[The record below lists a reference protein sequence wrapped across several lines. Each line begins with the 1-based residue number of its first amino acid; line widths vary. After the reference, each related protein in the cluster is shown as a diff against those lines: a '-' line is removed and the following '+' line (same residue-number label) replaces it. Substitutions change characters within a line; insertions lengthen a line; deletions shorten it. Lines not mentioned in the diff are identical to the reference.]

1 MKPERWQQ
9 IEKLFHSLLDLEP
22 YKRAGFLAESCAGD
36 ESLREQIEA
45 LITAHDQAAGFIERP
60 AFEVEARG
68 VAADAETAESQLAIS
83 ELGGES
89 ISHYRIIVPLG
100 SGGMGQVY
108 LAQDMTLG
116 RNVAVKVLPTD
127 FTRDK
132 DRVRRFQQEA
142 RAASALN
149 HPNIIT
155 IHEIGQFDGRHFIAT
170 EFIDGETLRQ
180 RIAESQVHVAG
191 DKDTSRKTLKVH
203 DILNIAIQTADALAA
218 AHEAGVVHRDIK
230 PENIMVR
237 HRDGYVK
244 VLDFGLAKLT
254 DTASV
259 DAEAPTRNQIQT
271 SAGMV
276 MGTVSYMSPEQ
287 VRGEQVDSRTDIWS
301 LGVVLYEMVAGC
313 SPFGRSTSSE
323 VIALILER
331 EPEPL
336 VRYAR
341 EVPSELE
348 RIVSKALTKEK
359 EERYQ
364 TAKDLLI
371 DLRRLQHRLEAD
383 AEMGRAAALG
393 TASER
398 RVRTDLTPAPVVS
411 TSETAA
417 RIATATAHP
426 TSSAEF
432 LIGEV
437 KRHKGWSLFVLA
449 LVVLVF
455 GITFSVY
462 RFAGQRQSIVQSQEE
477 MKVRRLT
484 SNGKA
489 ADAAISPDG
498 RYVVHVL
505 DDGGKQSLWLRQVE
519 TTSNMQILPPA
530 EVSYLN
536 LTFSRDGNYIYYEA
550 WDRKNPY
557 TLYKTPVLGG
567 LRESSLRGLIAP

>member
-1 MKPERWQQ
+1 M
-9 IEKLFHSLLDLEP
+9 
-22 YKRAGFLAESCAGD
+22 
-36 ESLREQIEA
+36 
-45 LITAHDQAAGFIERP
+45 
-60 AFEVEARG
+60 
-68 VAADAETAESQLAIS
+68 
-83 ELGGES
+83 
-89 ISHYRIIVPLG
+89 
-100 SGGMGQVY
+100 
-108 LAQDMTLG
+108 
-116 RNVAVKVLPTD
+116 
-127 FTRDK
+127 
-132 DRVRRFQQEA
+132 
-142 RAASALN
+142 
-149 HPNIIT
+149 
-155 IHEIGQFDGRHFIAT
+155 
-170 EFIDGETLRQ
+170 
-180 RIAESQVHVAG
+180 HVAG